1 MQGQDGWILAKFSS
15 CVFMDL
21 NYVKDKVEVH
31 KNASRQQN
39 QIPQKEKKNKAN
51 IQPVL
56 TLQLVNKGFI
66 IWHKE
71 PKKNDL
77 RTYLF
82 STTEKEASYKQ
93 K

>member
-1 MQGQDGWILAKFSS
+1 MHQDNKIKF
-15 CVFMDL
+15 
-21 NYVKDKVEVH
+21 H
-31 KNASRQQN
+31 K
-39 QIPQKEKKNKAN
+39 KKKKNKAN
-51 IQPVL
+51 IQPIL

-93 K
+93 KWWRVSVFLFSSSIPLEK